1 MNLVGPVFVIMFDDR
16 DVPPEVFGGEGAEVA
31 AHARFEQV
39 LTSYNANLFQRI
51 DDGRRPLPSQEDPN
65 LDYYKVTIAA
75 GEDGCAHC
83 GAGKMW
89 AIVYVEHGQTEET
102 EIGQTFGDKELAD
115 DICGWMN
122 MAYEAGLEFAPELL
136 ERVDQLEEQL
146 ANITADYH
154 RWRDAYL
161 RLKYPGMDERV
172 FGTEACKA
180 CDGSGVTVSRPS
192 GGAES

>member
-51 DDGRRPLPSQEDPN
+51 DDGRRPLPSQ
-65 LDYYKVTIAA
+65 
-75 GEDGCAHC
+75 
-83 GAGKMW
+83 
-89 AIVYVEHGQTEET
+89 
-102 EIGQTFGDKELAD
+102 
-115 DICGWMN
+115 
-122 MAYEAGLEFAPELL
+122 
-136 ERVDQLEEQL
+136 VDQLEEQL

-154 RWRDAYL
+154 SWRDAYL
-161 RLKYPGMDERV
+161 RLKYPGMGERV

-180 CDGSGVTVSRPS
+180 CDGSGVTVSRPAEALPVATKTVTFQFDESDTVEIERLEAEGFRFATVIVRDKRGYERAFKIWKPPQSDGS
-192 GGAES
+192 GDANDR